1 MSKGSIILGDVSGK
15 LGDIVLYR
23 TAGAQVARLL
33 VRHPRNPRSTRQMV
47 QRVFQATCLR
57 AYSMLKDIC
66 DHSFEGKQGKRE
78 NFGQFMKEN
87 RAMMTGKLNDYASG
101 WNLLPGYNQRN
112 QLQML
117 WNDYIIANGTLPKLK
132 YRAYEVAGDM
142 VLEDVRF
149 TNYDFT
155 YQDLCNAIGANRGDE
170 IVYVQ
175 VNIAALDGSITDVQ
189 MARIILEP
197 NGGNM
202 NIPFM
207 NGDTR
212 RVNDP
217 NVNNKG
223 DVLLNPYSLGLRF
236 RIKGGALSGAFIL
249 SRFENGMWRRSF
261 APLYSLYNITHPSTL
276 GDAVK
281 SWWQTPAKSKYLNKA
296 ERQLHI
302 DN

>member
-23 TAGAQVARLL
+23 TAGAQVARLR

-87 RAMMTGKLNDYASG
+87 RAMMTEKLNGYASG
-101 WNLLPGYNQRN
+101 WQSLPGYVLRN
-112 QLQML
+112 MRQML
-117 WNDYIIANGTLPKLK
+117 YNDFIVANGTLPKLA
-132 YRAYEVAGDM
+132 YRAYEATGVM

-149 TNYDFT
+149 TNYGFT
-155 YQDLCNAIGANRGDE
+155 YQDLCNAIGAERGDE
-170 IVYVQ
+170 LVYVQ
-175 VNIAALDGSITDVQ
+175 LNINASNGSVSDVQ

-202 NIPFM
+202 DVPFI
-207 NGDTR
+207 NGTTR

-217 NVNNKG
+217 NIMNEG
-223 DVLLNPYSLGLRF
+223 DVLLNPYNLGLRF
-236 RIKGGALSGAFIL
+236 QIKGGSLCGAFIL
-249 SRFENGMWRRSF
+249 SRFENGMWRRSY
-261 APLYSLYNITHPSTL
+261 APLYSLYNITKASTL

-281 SWWQTPAKSKYLNKA
+281 SWWQTPSKGNYLNKA

>member
-23 TAGAQVARLL
+23 TAGAQVARLR

-87 RAMMTGKLNDYASG
+87 RAMMIEKLNGYASG
-101 WNLLPGYNQRN
+101 WELLPGYGLRN
-112 QLQML
+112 MRQML
-117 WNDYIIANGTLPKLK
+117 YNDFIIANGTLPKL
-132 YRAYEVAGDM
+132 AYKAFKAAGDM
-142 VLEDVRF
+142 VLSDVKF
-149 TNYDFT
+149 TNYEFT
-155 YQDLCNAIGANRGDE
+155 YQDLCNAIGAERGDE
-170 IVYVQ
+170 LSYVQ
-175 VNIAALDGSITDVQ
+175 LNINASNGSISDVQ

-202 NIPFM
+202 DVPFM
-207 NGDTR
+207 NGTTQ

-217 NVNNKG
+217 NIKNEG
-223 DVLLNPYSLGLRF
+223 DVLLNPYNLGLRF
-236 RIKGGALSGAFIL
+236 RLRGGSLCGAFIL
-249 SRFENGMWRRSF
+249 SRFEDGVWKRSF
-261 APLYSLYNITHPSTL
+261 APLYSLYDITHPSTL

-281 SWWQTPAKSKYLNKA
+281 SWWQTPSKGKYLNKA
-296 ERQLHI
+296 ERQLYI